1 MAAGFG
7 NEGRYAAG
15 PLRMQID
22 TILGLLGL
30 AFTTGLVVL
39 SFASENDWVR
49 PYFWGT
55 ALFFFIAS
63 LWPLVNRILKA
74 LSSSKRHTLGYLHY
88 EDSELGPAIVDM
100 AYRSAWAK
108 WYAAQYLVRNNH
120 QPVDELTTLNAA
132 SELVTQALMDGRLEA
147 RGRPA
152 GAADYEPI
160 TSETWRLAGLQP
172 VRHPASLW
180 TFNVIPRSGIEPQRM
195 QRLLDY
201 DSLIVNCRRFEN
213 LWPATDKK
221 MDYKRKRPL
230 KQAKRAGA
238 APIEIAKLS

>member
-1 MAAGFG
+1 
-7 NEGRYAAG
+7 
-15 PLRMQID
+15 MQID

-39 SFASENDWVR
+39 SLISENDWVR
-49 PYFWGT
+49 PYLRET

-63 LWPLVNRILKA
+63 LVVFLWPLVNRVLGA
-74 LSSSKRHTLGYLHY
+74 VSSSKRHTLGYLHH

-108 WYAAQYLVRNNH
+108 WYASQYLAHNNH

-132 SELVTQALMDGRLEA
+132 SELVTQALMDGKLEA

-152 GAADYEPI
+152 GAVDYEPI

-180 TFNVIPRSGIEPQRM
+180 TFNVIPRSGVEPQRM

-221 MDYKRKRPL
+221 MDYKRKRLL

-238 APIEIAKLS
+238 APTEIARLS